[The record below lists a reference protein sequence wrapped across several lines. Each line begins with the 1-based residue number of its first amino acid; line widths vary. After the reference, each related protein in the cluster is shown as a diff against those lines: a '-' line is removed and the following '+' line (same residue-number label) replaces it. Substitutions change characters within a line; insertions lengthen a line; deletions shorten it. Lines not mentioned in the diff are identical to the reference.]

1 MDARAIRALSSFNA
15 KIIEDINATNYVGQ
29 KHDVPLRNLF
39 SNPKDIVSFRKET
52 SVVER
57 AAQGDRTARQAI
69 KQEILKLITTKYKVS
84 ESDIDRILEGYYIN
98 YYGTP
103 RDISAVKSDLLI
115 SKLNI
120 ILLPRDADLELKYQK
135 FVQVIYQ
142 DCFGLGILD
151 EFLDL
156 GIDAKFNKVEELIM
170 GGPNQVG
177 VVISGNKFKF
187 DKIVYPIKEIEK
199 VVIRLSKNSK
209 IALSEAHDKIETEL
223 LDQSRVTLLCPP
235 IASDYSF
242 NLRLHY
248 AQALSREKKIELGS
262 STEEFETFWDI
273 IMKYKPRGVVFGPQG
288 SGKST
293 DIRDLC
299 ARYPSNTSIVTAETS
314 YEIALDKTK
323 HLWVRKL
330 RLGVT
335 DEEDFMETLFRLAA
349 DCLILGEARS
359 PVDVMMYTQ
368 MAKRQAFG
376 IWSTWHS
383 SDVEEGLFD
392 MANNL
397 VRGGFF
403 KTEESALRE
412 LCRSVEIVSVKDV
425 MDASTPYEGRRYPK
439 EVSEICG
446 IEIADDGAIKIIK
459 NVLFEYDMKEYKL
472 KKVNGI
478 TPALAKKYSKR
489 YNNEFLL
496 EALKN
501 AEY

>member
-1 MDARAIRALSSFNA
+1 MDARAIKALATFNA
-15 KIIEDINATNYVGQ
+15 KIIEDINSTNYVSQ
-29 KHDVPLRNLF
+29 QHDVPLRHLF
-39 SNPKDIVSFRKET
+39 SNAKNVLSFKKET
-52 SVVER
+52 NVVER
-57 AAQGDRTARQAI
+57 AAQGDRAARQAL
-69 KQEILKLITTKYKVS
+69 KQEILKLVTTKYRVS
-84 ESDIDRILEGYYIN
+84 EKDIDRILEGYYIN
-98 YYGTP
+98 YFGTATE
-103 RDISAVKSDLLI
+103 ISAVRSDLLI
-115 SKLNI
+115 SKLNT
-120 ILLPRDADLELKYQK
+120 LLISKNADLEVKLEK

-170 GGPNQVG
+170 GGPGQVG

-187 DKIVYPIKEIEK
+187 EKIDYPAKEIEK

-235 IASDYSF
+235 ICSDYSF

-273 IMKYKPRGVVFGPQG
+273 IMKYKPRGIVFGPQG

-299 ARYPSNTSIVTAETS
+299 ARYPANTSVVTAETS
-314 YEIALDKTK
+314 FEIALDRIKS
-323 HLWVRKL
+323 LWARKL
-330 RLGVT
+330 RLGLKE
-335 DEEDFMETLFRLAA
+335 EEDFMEILFRLAA
-349 DCLILGEARS
+349 DVLILGEART
-359 PVDVMMYTQ
+359 PVDVMMLTQ
-368 MAKRQAFG
+368 MAKRQSFG

-383 SDVEEGLFD
+383 SDVEEGLYD
-392 MANNL
+392 MANAL

-412 LCRSVEIVSVKDV
+412 ICRSIEIVSVKDT
-425 MDASTPYEGRRYPK
+425 MDASMKYEGRRYPK
-439 EVSEICG
+439 EVSEIRG
-446 IEIADDGAIKIIK
+446 IEIEEDGSIKIIK
-459 NVLFEYDMKEYKL
+459 NVLFEYDMNEYKL
-472 KKVNGI
+472 KRVNGI
-478 TPALAKKYSKR
+478 SDDLARKFSKR
-489 YNNEFLL
+489 YNNQYLL